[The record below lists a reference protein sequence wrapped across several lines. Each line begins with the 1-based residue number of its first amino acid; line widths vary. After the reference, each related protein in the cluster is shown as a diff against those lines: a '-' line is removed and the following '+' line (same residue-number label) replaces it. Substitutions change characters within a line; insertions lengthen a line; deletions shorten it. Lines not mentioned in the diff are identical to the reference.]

1 MKKCRE
7 CGSAMESRREPYKYD
22 ASGLDGVVLENTL
35 IHRCPNCGDYVASIE
50 RMEELH
56 RELAQTLARRPERLT
71 PKEIRFMR
79 KWLGYSSSEFAGKMG
94 VNPSTVS
101 RWESASVPQPM
112 GGTAERLLRLMV
124 LQEKP
129 VSSYPLDE
137 MATME
142 AKPIRLRVAS
152 GRNGWQVTAD
162 APPSLA
168 SR

>member
-1 MKKCRE
+1 MRKCRE
-7 CGSAMESRREPYKYD
+7 CGSAMESRREPYRYD

-35 IHRCPNCGDYVASIE
+35 VHRCPKCGNYVVSIE

-56 RELAQTLARRPERLT
+56 RELAQALARKPERLT

-94 VNPSTVS
+94 VSPSTVS
-101 RWESASVPQPM
+101 RWESLTEPQSM

-137 MATME
+137 MATE
-142 AKPIRLRVAS
+142 DAKPTRLHVAS
-152 GRNGWQVTAD
+152 GRNGWKVTAESN
-162 APPSLA
+162 ANA
-168 SR
+168 AR

>member
-7 CGSAMESRREPYKYD
+7 CGTAMESRREPYRYD
-22 ASGLDGVVLENTL
+22 ASGLEGVVLDNTL
-35 IHRCPNCGDYVASIE
+35 IHRCPNCGNYVASIE

-56 RELAQTLARRPERLT
+56 RELAQALARRPERLT

-79 KWLGYSSSEFAGKMG
+79 KWLGYSSLEFAGKMG
-94 VNPSTVS
+94 VSPSTVS
-101 RWESASVPQPM
+101 RWESASEPQSM

-129 VSSYPLDE
+129 ISSYPLDE

-142 AKPIRLRVAS
+142 AKPTRMRVTS
-152 GRNGWQVTAD
+152 GRNGWHVTAD
-162 APPSLA
+162 HAASAA